1 MSKIYA
7 NICFYSIKI
16 LDKRSFWTE
25 NLLSIMKWK
34 GGQDEGG
41 AGEGE
46 VEESNGGES
55 QFIKKEKIIWE
66 VHKCI

>member
-1 MSKIYA
+1 
-7 NICFYSIKI
+7 
-16 LDKRSFWTE
+16 
-25 NLLSIMKWK
+25 MKWK

-55 QFIKKEKIIWE
+55 QLIKKEKNIWE
-66 VHKCI
+66 IHNCI